1 MENKFDQGELK
12 IVLASASPRRKEI
25 LTNSGF
31 KFEIITSDVD
41 ESLPSGTTAT
51 DAVSMLSARK
61 AEAVRKICGDEVLI
75 IGSDTLLEHE
85 GEPLGKPKD
94 ESDAKR
100 ILMSLSGKRHFVHTG
115 VALCYKGKSI
125 VSYDSTAVYMK
136 PYTEKEAIDY
146 IKTGEC
152 MDKAGAYAIQGIGAA
167 LVEKTEGEFDTV
179 VGFPSKLFLKML
191 AEITK

>member
-1 MENKFDQGELK
+1 MENKFNQGNLK
-12 IVLASASPRRKEI
+12 IVLASGSPRRKEI
-25 LTNSGF
+25 LTKLGLS
-31 KFEIITSDVD
+31 FEIITSDVN
-41 ESLPSGTTAT
+41 ESLPFGTSAK
-51 DAVSMLSARK
+51 DAVCMLSARK
-61 AEAVRKICGDEVLI
+61 AEAVRKICGDDVLI

-85 GEPLGKPKD
+85 DEPLGKPKD

-115 VALCYKGKSI
+115 VALCYKGKSS
-125 VSYDSTAVYMK
+125 VAFDSTAVYMR
-136 PYTEKEAIDY
+136 PYTEKEAMDY

-152 MDKAGAYAIQGIGAA
+152 MDKAGAYAIQGIGAT

-179 VGFPSKLFLKML
+179 VGFPSKVFLKML

>member
-1 MENKFDQGELK
+1 MENKPTNVNFK
-12 IVLASASPRRKEI
+12 IVLASGSPRRKEI
-25 LTNSGF
+25 LTNLGF
-31 KFEIITSDVD
+31 NFEIITSDVN
-41 ESLPSGTTAT
+41 ESLPNGTSAT
-51 DAVSMLSARK
+51 EAVSMLSARK
-61 AEAVRKICGDEVLI
+61 AEAVREICGDDVLI

-94 ESDAKR
+94 EQDAKR

-115 VALCYKGKSI
+115 VALCYKGKTC
-125 VSYDSTAVYMK
+125 VAFDSTAVYMK
-136 PYTEKEAIDY
+136 LFSEKEAEDY
-146 IKTGEC
+146 IETGEC

-191 AEITK
+191 AEISE